1 MKNENPL
8 NYVFIDDE
16 KPVNYREL
24 IEKYTYHWKWFILA
38 ILMALAAA
46 FVYLRY
52 TPQQYTVATSIL
64 IEDENTGGL
73 PSELSAFEDM
83 GLLGGSKKKVETEIG
98 LLKSRTLMQN
108 TVQALGINISYFTQ
122 GRVREMEVYKD
133 KVPFNIQFTSKD
145 SLLQAVDTL
154 FSIQALS
161 NTTFVLKNSDG
172 VQVSQHAFDD
182 VIPTDFG
189 KMSVKLTDAE
199 GFKTGTDISVKIQRY
214 TQKDDSF
221 DWHFDEYPEDHNEL
235 TRNGVRRL
243 STSILFTSD
252 FTGAD
257 LMVEDPQGIIHTLDK
272 QVGSAIVFPSTWL
285 HKVSK
290 LESGER
296 YVLTAWAFGDI

>member
-8 NYVFIDDE
+8 NYVFIDDD

-38 ILMALAAA
+38 ILVALAAA

-108 TVQALGINISYFTQ
+108 TVQALGINISYFTK

-133 KVPFNIQFTSKD
+133 KVPFNIQLMD
-145 SLLQAVDTL
+145 AVMP
-154 FSIQALS
+154 SAQKIQA
-161 NTTFVLKNSDG
+161 
-172 VQVSQHAFDD
+172 
-182 VIPTDFG
+182 
-189 KMSVKLTDAE
+189 
-199 GFKTGTDISVKIQRY
+199 KIEEFLAY
-214 TQKDDSF
+214 
-221 DWHFDEYPEDHNEL
+221 
-235 TRNGVRRL
+235 
-243 STSILFTSD
+243 
-252 FTGAD
+252 
-257 LMVEDPQGIIHTLDK
+257 
-272 QVGSAIVFPSTWL
+272 
-285 HKVSK
+285 
-290 LESGER
+290 
-296 YVLTAWAFGDI
+296 